1 MKEAFFDVPVGLSFC
16 DKCGHDH
23 SHSNSGHQGHHS
35 GHSSGNLFG
44 IGVLKFSKKDI
55 SANAKYAKKTP
66 EMVLI
71 RKYGKKSL
79 VYSPLMGRAYMMDYE
94 AFQSLKTEELSEA
107 QKKDLAEKGL
117 LVEGGHNFF
126 QKTGRD
132 MDLKDQRNIF
142 IFLTTNCNLGCRY
155 CYADGGAEITTADME
170 TVTDFM
176 DQMMAG
182 KKEFT
187 VNIHGG
193 GEQTLELAKLKQ
205 IVAHAKK
212 LVPNPK
218 FSIQSNGVISKST
231 LKFLEDN
238 NFYITFS
245 VDGPPDIQ
253 DRQRPIA
260 STKMGSSGAVEA
272 TLRSAAKPAS
282 IRATIS
288 EYSVS
293 RQKEMVEYFKN
304 FDIKH
309 LQFEPIIEAGRS
321 RKVREKEIYARAP
334 DQSEFVRNFL
344 QAKELAYEYGM
355 TLACTYINLSYVQTQ
370 FCGLSNPNISLTTDG
385 YLSSCHEITRSS
397 TENSDEFIY
406 GRYDRETGKII
417 IDEEKL
423 SNLRKMGPFSIAD
436 CQSCMLRY
444 CCAGGCAHKNY
455 MQSGSMFIP
464 SKETCDAKRMM
475 ATQYLEM
482 EAQRNLIS
490 IKPYLQASDE
500 GLKYVMNFNTF
511 DLETTENDEL
521 PADNAFIRITR
532 ADIDFEALG
541 QRLADI
547 SKRKGHETTI
557 FLLSFDFI
565 ESDMNIATGQ
575 KIISLLEWLKENK
588 IISKVT
594 RPLPKC
600 LFGSS
605 YLEITGRFRI
615 PQLPRNS
622 LELFSVLQDGT
633 VLFWNGKAGKHISEY
648 EDRSSLYEEAVLKLE
663 TTSICTF
670 CIYKLRGNC
679 AGHVM
684 QKIRDELP
692 IEASIKATART

>member
-1 MKEAFFDVPVGLSFC
+1 MKEAFFDVPVGRSFC

-35 GHSSGNLFG
+35 GHSSNLFG

-79 VYSPLMGRAYMMDYE
+79 VYSPLMGRAYVMDYE

-132 MDLKDQRNIF
+132 MDLADQRNIF

-176 DQMMAG
+176 DQMMTG

-193 GEQTLELAKLKQ
+193 GEQTLELGKLKQ

-212 LVPNPK
+212 LVPNAK
-218 FSIQSNGVISKST
+218 FSIQSNGVISRST

-238 NFYITFS
+238 NFFITFS

-260 STKMGSSGAVEA
+260 STKIGSSRAVEA
-272 TLRSAAKPAS
+272 TLRSVTKLAS

-288 EYSVS
+288 EYSVG
-293 RQKEMVEYFKN
+293 RQKEMVEYFKKFN
-304 FDIKH
+304 IKH

-334 DQSEFVRNFL
+334 DQLEFARNFL

-370 FCGLSNPNISLTTDG
+370 FCGLSNPNMSLTTDG

-397 TENSDEFIY
+397 TEDSDEFIY

-423 SNLRKMGPFSIAD
+423 NNLRRMGPLNIPD
-436 CQSCMLRY
+436 CKSCMLRY

-455 MQSGSMFIP
+455 MLSGSMFVP
-464 SKETCDAKRMM
+464 SKEICDAKRMM

-482 EAQRNLIS
+482 EAQRNLIA

-500 GLKYVMNFNTF
+500 GLKYVMSFNTF
-511 DLETTENDEL
+511 DLEVVENEL
-521 PADNAFIRITR
+521 PSDNAFIRITR

-541 QRLADI
+541 QRLAEI
-547 SKRKGHETTI
+547 SERKGYETTI
-557 FLLSFDFI
+557 FLLSFDFN
-565 ESDMNIATGQ
+565 EGDLNMATGR
-575 KIISLLEWLKENK
+575 KIISLLEGLKERK
-588 IISKVT
+588 ILFKVT
-594 RPLPKC
+594 KPLPKC
-600 LFGSS
+600 LFGSK
-605 YLEITGRFRI
+605 YAEVTTMFRI

-622 LELFSVLQDGT
+622 LELFKVLQDGT
-633 VLFWNGKAGKHISEY
+633 VLFWNGKMGRHISEY
-648 EDRSSLYEEAVLKLE
+648 EDRSSLYEEAVLKPE
-663 TTSICTF
+663 ATGICTF

-684 QKIRDELP
+684 QKIREEIP
-692 IEASIKATART
+692 IEASITARA